1 MMNHD
6 YIKEKLSSKFGPD
19 TLQFETEYGQVSIQV
34 PAERIIEVCLYLR
47 NDPELKFDFLSFVGG
62 VDYYPAR
69 PRFEVVYQLY
79 SVSNTQRLRLK
90 SRIDEA
96 DGNPACI
103 ESVSKVWLTAD
114 WHEREAS
121 EMFGI
126 VFKNHPDPR
135 KLLLP
140 EEWRVHPL
148 RKDFPL
154 MGTEEST
161 PDLSS

>member
-1 MMNHD
+1 MNQD
-6 YIKEKLSSKFGPD
+6 RIKEKLSEKFGAD
-19 TLQFETEYGQVSIQV
+19 ALQFEMSSDQMSIQV
-34 PAERIIEVCLYLR
+34 PSEKILDVCRYLR
-47 NDPELKFDFLSFVGG
+47 EDPELKFDFLTFVGG

-69 PRFEVVYQLY
+69 PRFELVYQIY

-90 SRIDEA
+90 SRVDETEA
-96 DGNPACI
+96 EPACI
-103 ESVSKVWLTAD
+103 ESVSKIWMTAD
-114 WHEREAS
+114 WHERETA

-140 EEWRVHPL
+140 DEWRVHPL

-154 MGTEEST
+154 LGTEEDT
-161 PDLSS
+161 PDLPS